1 MKLFKDNYHNSQ
13 KEISIY
19 ELHRDLSIISYQQDL
34 IEFVQNSMI
43 LSFILPYY
51 LKLNLD
57 KKHRNLR
64 QEWICLEFFIAEK
77 MNAQKTKHQCNDS
90 LVA

>member
-1 MKLFKDNYHNSQ
+1 MKLFTDNYHNSQ

-19 ELHRDLSIISYQQDL
+19 ELQRDLSFISTQMDI
-34 IEFVQNSMI
+34 IEFIRNSMI

-57 KKHRNLR
+57 KKHRKLR

-77 MNAQKTKHQCNDS
+77 MNAQKTKHQYNDS